1 MDLVIIFF
9 ISKKVL
15 VGLLNNSHFTHCH
28 FLFPVGIFK
37 FVMYFLENSNHE
49 HFIYITLS
57 SSI

>member
-28 FLFPVGIFK
+28 FLFLWV
-37 FVMYFLENSNHE
+37 FLSLSCISLKIATMN
-49 HFIYITLS
+49 ILYITLS